1 MVTSKVQEPG
11 GGNLDSSRTVRRERQ
26 KSEREKEGEKK
37 KEVGAEK
44 REQVRK
50 SDLLNVG
57 LENVS
62 QKGSTPIRCSGSAAL
77 SFLFFLPFLYVMYIY
92 GMFYI
97 FSKLYGA
104 RTFFLK

>member
-1 MVTSKVQEPG
+1 MVTSTVQEPCAEKG
-11 GGNLDSSRTVRRERQ
+11 Q
-26 KSEREKEGEKK
+26 KSEREKEGEQK

-62 QKGSTPIRCSGSAAL
+62 QKGSAQIHRSGSAGL
-77 SFLFFLPFLYVMYIY
+77 SFCSFF
-92 GMFYI
+92 
-97 FSKLYGA
+97 
-104 RTFFLK
+104 FF